1 MEVDEL
7 EIGDVGSKGDD
18 LRFEFVKNDDD
29 EYCLGE
35 LKVPGEVFDRLYAYQ
50 RDGVGWLWQLRGEM
64 GSKKGG
70 GILGDDMGLG
80 KTIQVASFLEGL
92 YCSGLVSKVLIV
104 APLSVIQH
112 WSKSLLDWSR
122 DVPHRVF
129 HGSDRQRVVRELQML
144 SRPGIVLSTYGT
156 VRSSWS
162 DLAGVG
168 EWDYIILDEGHCIK
182 GHTTEIAKAVRQIP
196 AAHRLLLT
204 GTPLQNNLRELWSL
218 FDFATHEE
226 LFGNSR
232 TFIDTFEKPILR
244 GHDKEASGWDRRKGT
259 EAAEELRRRIK
270 PHFLRRE
277 KTDDLDFSQNEGV
290 DHSSE
295 KSHMEIVT
303 PGKVP
308 SRISLP
314 EKKDLVVW
322 VKPAEIQITLYKGF
336 LGSKEVSEVLARDRS
351 ALASLTVLK
360 KICDHPWILTTRSFR
375 LCGSEGHRASLG
387 ENAGPVQR
395 ANSPPHLQQF
405 EEEELS
411 GAAVVDD
418 FNSALRTAANVELSL
433 QNSAKLSL
441 LMKLLVSHK
450 EEGHQTLVFSR
461 STKMLDIIE
470 AALMSRMNYD
480 VSGFCRLDGSTPH
493 QERQEIVNRFNDP
506 SSTFFALLMSTGVG
520 SLGLTVTRA
529 DRVIIYDPSWNPFV
543 DAQAVD
549 RAYRIGQT
557 RNVLVY
563 RMITCG
569 TIEEKIY
576 KKQVFK
582 GGLAKT
588 ATQEERTRGF
598 FSKTELSDVFT
609 LHDTDQSGTRCM
621 FEDIIRSSV
630 ENENVTK
637 QLEPFQPH
645 VSWVRGLDEVDDLT
659 HNDLIF
665 QVAPLA
671 IQEAEEE
678 MARQSLGPARNDGSS
693 FGLGQ
698 INPWFQAASIWPFRS
713 SSGNDLEQHPSLLD
727 EQTPTQTPRRQRRFV
742 WPSPSSGSS
751 PNPTGG
757 TSGQSRLS
765 FSSADSR
772 RWSAGTT
779 TTPMRI
785 DLDGPLANPDRRPTV
800 EIDLTGEDSAEKEN
814 ATSTGKSGPLQTINR
829 SAIIGNSGGG
839 ASGSFRNRLLDKDGV
854 FVIDDDEEMLSAAS
868 PLSQEESAQT
878 AIPPTVASEVLR
890 TIRAINPRKNLTES
904 EINSYDKLLESAKR
918 HEDKGD
924 LKLALLDM
932 FKMMDICDDDFN
944 LQVRVLRLCKELNV
958 LRPNDFSKD
967 DEGVIVID

>member
-1 MEVDEL
+1 MEVDKP

-18 LRFEFVKNDDD
+18 LNFDFVKNDDD

-35 LKVPGEVFDRLYAYQ
+35 LKVPGEVFNRLYAYQ
-50 RDGVGWLWQLRGEM
+50 RDGVGWLWQLRGKM

-92 YCSGLVSKVLIV
+92 YCSGLISKVLIV

-112 WSKSLLDWSR
+112 WSKSLLEWSR

-226 LFGNSR
+226 LFGNIR
-232 TFIDTFEKPILR
+232 TFVDTFEKPILR
-244 GHDKEASGWDRRKGT
+244 GHDKEATGWDRRKGT

-277 KTDDLDFSQNEGV
+277 KTDDLDFSRNEG
-290 DHSSE
+290 DHDCNKTSRVE
-295 KSHMEIVT
+295 VVT
-303 PGKVP
+303 PGNLL
-308 SRISLP
+308 SRIALP

-375 LCGSEGHRASLG
+375 LCGAEGHRASLG

-395 ANSPPHLQQF
+395 ANSPPHVRQF

-411 GAAVVDD
+411 GSAVVDD

-450 EEGHQTLVFSR
+450 EEGHHTLVFSR

-470 AALMSRMNYD
+470 AALTSRMNYD

-493 QERQEIVNRFNDP
+493 QERQEIVNKFNDP
-506 SSTFFALLMSTGVG
+506 SSPFFALLMSTGVG

-598 FSKTELSDVFT
+598 FSKNELSDVFT
-609 LHDTDQSGTRCM
+609 LHDVDQSATRCM

-645 VSWVRGLDEVDDLT
+645 VSWVQGLDEVDDLT

-678 MARQSLGPARNDGSS
+678 MARQSLGRARNDGSS
-693 FGLGQ
+693 LGLAQ
-698 INPWFQAASIWPFRS
+698 MNPWFQAASMWPFRS
-713 SSGNDLEQHPSLLD
+713 SSGNDLEERPSRL
-727 EQTPTQTPRRQRRFV
+727 EERTPTTTPRRERRFV
-742 WPSPSSGSS
+742 WPSPSSESS
-751 PNPTGG
+751 PSAYSTTR
-757 TSGQSRLS
+757 TSS
-765 FSSADSR
+765 FGALIDS
-772 RWSAGTT
+772 GV
-779 TTPMRI
+779 
-785 DLDGPLANPDRRPTV
+785 DLDFLV
-800 EIDLTGEDSAEKEN
+800 MY
-814 ATSTGKSGPLQTINR
+814 
-829 SAIIGNSGGG
+829 
-839 ASGSFRNRLLDKDGV
+839 LL
-854 FVIDDDEEMLSAAS
+854 
-868 PLSQEESAQT
+868 
-878 AIPPTVASEVLR
+878 
-890 TIRAINPRKNLTES
+890 
-904 EINSYDKLLESAKR
+904 
-918 HEDKGD
+918 
-924 LKLALLDM
+924 
-932 FKMMDICDDDFN
+932 C
-944 LQVRVLRLCKELNV
+944 
-958 LRPNDFSKD
+958 
-967 DEGVIVID
+967 

>member
-1 MEVDEL
+1 MEVDEP
-7 EIGDVGSKGDD
+7 EIGDVGNKGED
-18 LRFEFVKNDDD
+18 LSFEFVKNDDD

-35 LKVPGEVFDRLYAYQ
+35 FRVPGEVYNRLYAYQ
-50 RDGVGWLWQLRGEM
+50 RDGVGWLWQLRGAM
-64 GSKKGG
+64 DSNKGG

-92 YCSGLVSKVLIV
+92 YCSGLISKVLIV

-112 WSKSLLDWSR
+112 WSKSLLEWSR
-122 DVPHRVF
+122 DVPHRIF

-182 GHTTEIAKAVRQIP
+182 GHTTEISKAVRQIP

-226 LFGNSR
+226 LFGNIR

-244 GHDKEASGWDRRKGT
+244 GHDKEATGWDRRKGT

-277 KTDDLDFSQNEGV
+277 KTDDLDFSMNEGA
-290 DHSSE
+290 DDGND
-295 KSHMEIVT
+295 KSRLEVVT
-303 PGKVP
+303 PGKVL

-360 KICDHPWILTTRSFR
+360 KICDHPWILTTRSFH
-375 LCGSEGHRASLG
+375 LCGAEGHRASLG
-387 ENAGPVQR
+387 ENTGSVQR

-411 GAAVVDD
+411 GSAVMDD

-493 QERQEIVNRFNDP
+493 QERQEIVNKFNDP
-506 SSTFFALLMSTGVG
+506 SSPFFALLMSTGVG

-621 FEDIIRSSV
+621 FEDIIRSSG
-630 ENENVTK
+630 ENENATK

-645 VSWVRGLDEVDDLT
+645 VSWVRDLDEVDDLT

-665 QVAPLA
+665 RVAPLA

-678 MARQSLGPARNDGSS
+678 MARRSLGPAHNDGSS
-693 FGLGQ
+693 PGAGHM
-698 INPWFQAASIWPFRS
+698 NPWFRAASIWPFRS
-713 SSGNDLEQHPSLLD
+713 SSGERVRLGSASFESLARANLHVLHRCKETTWRSILLVLTSKHRRKHRRKHLGGRGDSFGPRPAVDLPQVRIRHPESLSQSARIAFGFDLD
-727 EQTPTQTPRRQRRFV
+727 VLLIYFFM
-742 WPSPSSGSS
+742 W
-751 PNPTGG
+751 
-757 TSGQSRLS
+757 TSRNYYRSYRWYFSAKQIVLPIRGQSSL
-765 FSSADSR
+765 
-772 RWSAGTT
+772 
-779 TTPMRI
+779 
-785 DLDGPLANPDRRPTV
+785 V
-800 EIDLTGEDSAEKEN
+800 
-814 ATSTGKSGPLQTINR
+814 
-829 SAIIGNSGGG
+829 
-839 ASGSFRNRLLDKDGV
+839 
-854 FVIDDDEEMLSAAS
+854 
-868 PLSQEESAQT
+868 
-878 AIPPTVASEVLR
+878 
-890 TIRAINPRKNLTES
+890 
-904 EINSYDKLLESAKR
+904 
-918 HEDKGD
+918 
-924 LKLALLDM
+924 
-932 FKMMDICDDDFN
+932 
-944 LQVRVLRLCKELNV
+944 
-958 LRPNDFSKD
+958 
-967 DEGVIVID
+967 